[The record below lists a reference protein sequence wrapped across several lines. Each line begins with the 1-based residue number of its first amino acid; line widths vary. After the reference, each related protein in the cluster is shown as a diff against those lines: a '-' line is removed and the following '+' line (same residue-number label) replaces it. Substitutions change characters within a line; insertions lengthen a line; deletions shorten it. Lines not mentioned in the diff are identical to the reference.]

1 MKPDKPLET
10 LRNLGPQSCRWLREV
25 GIHTIS
31 QLRQIGPVGAFQLV
45 RRKSPRTSI
54 NLLWAI
60 AAALADID
68 WRKLPADTKRQ
79 LRKDAE
85 LE

>member
-1 MKPDKPLET
+1 MKPDNPLES
-10 LRNLGPQSCRWLREV
+10 LRNLGPKSCRWLREV

-45 RRKSPRTSI
+45 RQKSPRTSI

-68 WRKLPADTKRQ
+68 WRKLPAHTKQQ